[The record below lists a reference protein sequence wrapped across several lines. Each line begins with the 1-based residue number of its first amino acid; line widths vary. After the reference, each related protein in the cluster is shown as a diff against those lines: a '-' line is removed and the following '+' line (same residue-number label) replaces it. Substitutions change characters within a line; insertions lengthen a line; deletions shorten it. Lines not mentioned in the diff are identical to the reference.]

1 MIAISPDAL
10 RAILQSEYRRRR
22 MFDCP
27 VCAIPPPVFRTP
39 TRGDPANWT
48 IEIPGDCP
56 HHCQVVIKDALA
68 EVRAKYDLK
77 RAALA

>member
-1 MIAISPDAL
+1 MIAISPAAL

-22 MFDCP
+22 SFECQ
-27 VCAIPPPVFRTP
+27 VCDIPPPVFRKP
-39 TRGDPANWT
+39 TSRDPGNWT

-56 HHCQVVIKDALA
+56 HHCRSVIEEALV

-77 RAALA
+77 HAIA